1 AVARGALA
9 VDVEAGSEVP
19 AGTPALTAGDT
30 RGALAQLGAA
40 GYGRPAGRRA
50 PAGVPGA
57 VGKPSV
63 LSMPAV
69 ILARA
74 GIPAGTIGSLGIRFG
89 DTVRA
94 TRLTT
99 PDPLTLH
106 GALAHMLAGGAR
118 LAAMEVTS
126 HALVQQRVHGLRFGL
141 GVFTNLT
148 LLEHLEYH
156 GSFRRY
162 VEAKLRYFDHL
173 ERGAPLVYTAGDRLV
188 HALVRDRRGARPVGC
203 GPGGTVSVR
212 VERRAPAAGGSRVI
226 LTVRRPLPRL
236 DGGSVTPG
244 AFTLDLPLLGRPNVA
259 NATLAAAAALC
270 AGAEVEHIQAAVASM
285 PPPRRRMQIVHR
297 GRFTV
302 LDDTVAHPDAIS
314 AVFEV

>member
-1 AVARGALA
+1 DGHRFLADAVARGALA
-9 VDVEAGSEVP
+9 AVVEAGSEVP
-19 AGTPALTAGDT
+19 AGVPALMVADT
-30 RGALAQLGAA
+30 RVALAELGAA
-40 GYGRPAGRRA
+40 WYGRPADRLA
-50 PAGVPGA
+50 L
-57 VGKPSV
+57 VGITGTIGKTSV
-63 LSMPAV
+63 LSILAV
-69 ILARA
+69 ILDRA

-99 PDPLTLH
+99 PDALTLH
-106 GALAHMLAGGAR
+106 SALAHMLAGGAR

-212 VERRAPAAGGSRVI
+212 AER
-226 LTVRRPLPRL
+226 
-236 DGGSVTPG
+236 
-244 AFTLDLPLLGRPNVA
+244 
-259 NATLAAAAALC
+259 
-270 AGAEVEHIQAAVASM
+270 
-285 PPPRRRMQIVHR
+285 
-297 GRFTV
+297 
-302 LDDTVAHPDAIS
+302 
-314 AVFEV
+314 